1 MHEQLADGKCAMKIQ
16 MDRILTS
23 AVVLSWEDLV
33 HVSQRGLIH
42 IEYAPGKSLEYL
54 KIWQLTGKGEWSL
67 VCEYWMPN
75 GTTAATRDGMTF
87 SNDYH
92 SSGLARMLE
101 VIMQHQESFAA
112 SLIAPGAGLIQVTLP
127 TDQESVAATDCMRH
141 AYQGLGMAFTQIPT
155 DGSIAPAPGGGISR
169 KSALYQ

>member
-1 MHEQLADGKCAMKIQ
+1 MHEQLADEKCAMKIQ

-23 AVVLSWEDLV
+23 AVVTSWRDLA
-33 HVSQRGLIH
+33 HGPQKGLIH

-75 GTTAATRDGMTF
+75 GTTAAARDGIRF

-92 SSGLARMLE
+92 SAGLAGMLKI
-101 VIMQHQESFAA
+101 IMQHQESFAA
-112 SLIAPGAGLIQVTLP
+112 ASLMAPGAGLIQVTLP
-127 TDQESVAATDCMRH
+127 TDQESMAAMDCMRH
-141 AYQGLGMAFTQIPT
+141 AYESLGLTFVQIPT
-155 DGSIAPAPGGGISR
+155 
-169 KSALYQ
+169 SAAA